1 MAAATAALIVGGVV
15 AATGATQAGMAAHKA
30 NKEKKRAKKKKKK
43 YAAQLA
49 EIENNRLEVVNPYED
64 VTNPFANLG
73 VATQAAEF
81 QAEQA
86 DIALANTLDTIR
98 ATGAGAG
105 GATALAQAALQSK
118 RGISASIE
126 QQEAKNAQLAAS
138 GEASRQQSEAAGKQF
153 VFQTKDNREM
163 MKMNRLAGLEQQ
175 FQSAQMYYDGQRT
188 QAMGDVVGAVGDGL
202 TSGIS
207 TYTSAGGDFGGN
219 K

>member
-1 MAAATAALIVGGVV
+1 MAAATAALIVGTVV

-30 NKEKKRAKKKKKK
+30 KKEKAKAKKKKKK

-175 FQSAQMYYDGQRT
+175 FQSAEMYYDGQRT
-188 QAMGDVVGAVGDGL
+188 QAVGDMVGAVGDGL
-202 TSGIS
+202 TTGIS
-207 TYTSAGGDFGGN
+207 TYTSAGGDFGG
-219 K
+219 

>member
-207 TYTSAGGDFGGN
+207 TYTSAGGDFGG
-219 K
+219 

>member
-30 NKEKKRAKKKKKK
+30 NKEKKRANKKKKK

-126 QQEAKNAQLAAS
+126 QQEAKNAQLSAS

-202 TSGIS
+202 TTGIS
-207 TYTSAGGDFGGN
+207 TYTSAGGDFGG
-219 K
+219 

>member
-30 NKEKKRAKKKKKK
+30 NKEKKRAKKKKNK

-163 MKMNRLAGLEQQ
+163 MKMNRLAGLEQE

-202 TSGIS
+202 TTGIS
-207 TYTSAGGDFGGN
+207 TYTSAGGKF
-219 K
+219 

>member
-1 MAAATAALIVGGVV
+1 MAAVTAALIIGGAV
-15 AATGATQAGMAAHKA
+15 AASGATQAGIAAHKA
-30 NKEKKRAKKKKKK
+30 KKEKERAKKKKKK

-126 QQEAKNAQLAAS
+126 QQEVKNAQLAAS

-175 FQSAQMYYDGQRT
+175 YQSAQMYYDGQRT
-188 QAMGDVVGAVGDGL
+188 QAMGDVVGAVGDGVSAGL
-202 TSGIS
+202 NV
-207 TYTSAGGDFGGN
+207 YTGAGGDFGGV
-219 K
+219 

>member
-30 NKEKKRAKKKKKK
+30 NKEKKRANKKKKK

-202 TSGIS
+202 TTGIS
-207 TYTSAGGDFGGN
+207 TYTSAGGDFGG
-219 K
+219 

>member
-1 MAAATAALIVGGVV
+1 MAAVTAALIVGGVV
-15 AATGATQAGMAAHKA
+15 AASGATQAGIAAHKA
-30 NKEKKRAKKKKKK
+30 KKEKERAKKKKKK

-49 EIENNRLEVVNPYED
+49 EIENNRLEVVNPYEN

-138 GEASRQQSEAAGKQF
+138 GEASRQQAEAAGKQF

-202 TSGIS
+202 TAGVG
-207 TYTSAGGDFGGN
+207 TYTGAGGDFGG
-219 K
+219 

>member
-30 NKEKKRAKKKKKK
+30 KKEKDRAKKKKKK

-49 EIENNRLEVVNPYED
+49 DIENNRLEVVNPYED

-175 FQSAQMYYDGQRT
+175 FQSAEMYYDGQRT

-202 TSGIS
+202 TTGIS
-207 TYTSAGGDFGGN
+207 TYTSAGGDFGG
-219 K
+219 

>member
-1 MAAATAALIVGGVV
+1 MAAATAALIVGTVV

-30 NKEKKRAKKKKKK
+30 KKEKNRANKKKKK

-64 VTNPFANLG
+64 VTNPFANLS

-163 MKMNRLAGLEQQ
+163 MKMNRLA
-175 FQSAQMYYDGQRT
+175 D
-188 QAMGDVVGAVGDGL
+188 
-202 TSGIS
+202 
-207 TYTSAGGDFGGN
+207 
-219 K
+219 

>member
-1 MAAATAALIVGGVV
+1 MAAVTAALIVGGVV
-15 AATGATQAGMAAHKA
+15 AASGATQAGIAAHKA
-30 NKEKKRAKKKKKK
+30 KKEKQRAKKKKKK

-49 EIENNRLEVVNPYED
+49 EIENNRLEVVNPYEN

-138 GEASRQQSEAAGKQF
+138 GEASRQQAEAAGKQF

-202 TSGIS
+202 TAGVG
-207 TYTSAGGDFGGN
+207 TYTSAGGDFGG
-219 K
+219 

>member
-1 MAAATAALIVGGVV
+1 MAAVTAALIVGGVV
-15 AATGATQAGMAAHKA
+15 AASGATQAGIAAHKA
-30 NKEKKRAKKKKKK
+30 KKEKERAKKKKQK

-49 EIENNRLEVVNPYED
+49 EIENNRLEVINPYED

-126 QQEAKNAQLAAS
+126 QQEVKNAQLAAS

-175 FQSAQMYYDGQRT
+175 YQSAQMYYDGQRT
-188 QAMGDVVGAVGDGL
+188 QAMGDVVGAVGDGVSAGL
-202 TSGIS
+202 NV
-207 TYTSAGGDFGGN
+207 YTGAGGDFGGV
-219 K
+219 

>member
-202 TSGIS
+202 TTGIS
-207 TYTSAGGDFGGN
+207 TYTSAGGDFGG
-219 K
+219 

>member
-1 MAAATAALIVGGVV
+1 MAAVTAALIVGGVV
-15 AATGATQAGMAAHKA
+15 AASGATQAGIAAHKA
-30 NKEKKRAKKKKKK
+30 KKEKERAKKKKQK

-126 QQEAKNAQLAAS
+126 QQEVKNAQLAAS

-175 FQSAQMYYDGQRT
+175 YQSAQMYYDGQRT

-202 TSGIS
+202 SAGLNV
-207 TYTSAGGDFGGN
+207 YTGAGGDFGGV
-219 K
+219 

>member
-30 NKEKKRAKKKKKK
+30 NKEKKRAKKKKNK

-202 TSGIS
+202 TTGIS
-207 TYTSAGGDFGGN
+207 TYTSAGGKF
-219 K
+219 